1 MQAITYSFVL
11 VSVIM
16 HTFLRLIYLG
26 GVIDQDYVAGIYVLT
41 FTEGTALNVMEC
53 VTIET
58 INDNVLE
65 GDHDFVVLVDDI
77 SPNGAVVASENL
89 TVTITDA
96 ADGGHFTLSL
106 YYFVKENIYT
116 PCRSSHY

>member
-1 MQAITYSFVL
+1 MQAIIYSFVL

-16 HTFLRLIYLG
+16 HTLLI
-26 GVIDQDYVAGIYVLT
+26 IDEDYVAGLHVLM
-41 FTEGTALNVMEC
+41 FTEGTALNDIMEC
-53 VTIET
+53 VTIAT

-65 GDHDFVVLVDDI
+65 GDHDFIVLVDDI

-89 TVTITDA
+89 TVTITDT

-106 YYFVKENIYT
+106 YYCQRE
-116 PCRSSHY
+116 H

>member
-1 MQAITYSFVL
+1 M
-11 VSVIM
+11 
-16 HTFLRLIYLG
+16 
-26 GVIDQDYVAGIYVLT
+26 DQDYVAGLHVLM
-41 FTEGTALNVMEC
+41 FTEGTALNDIMEC

-58 INDNVLE
+58 MNDNVLE

-89 TVTITDA
+89 TVTITDT

-106 YYFVKENIYT
+106 HYFVKENIDT
-116 PCRSSHY
+116 SCRSSHY

>member
-1 MQAITYSFVL
+1 M
-11 VSVIM
+11 
-16 HTFLRLIYLG
+16 
-26 GVIDQDYVAGIYVLT
+26 DQDYVAGIYVLM
-41 FTEGTALNVMEC
+41 FTEGTALNDIMEC

-77 SPNGAVVASENL
+77 SPNGAVVANENF

-96 ADGGHFTLSL
+96 DDGGHLLCCQPLS
-106 YYFVKENIYT
+106 
-116 PCRSSHY
+116 